1 MELSEEVN
9 VEMEKEKDKEKMIEA
24 TIKQLEKSYGKGVV
38 MRLSDK
44 AKIQVPTIPTGSIG
58 LDYALG
64 IGGYPRGRII
74 EIYGQEASGKTTLA
88 LMAMAEVQKNGGSVL
103 FIDVEHAF
111 DPNYAKI
118 IGVNVDDKNLLIS
131 QPEYGEQA
139 LAIMEDAIRGGAVD
153 LVVVDS
159 VAALVT
165 KAELEGEMEDQGI
178 GGQARLMSKALRK
191 LTGIIGKTGAIAI
204 FINQVREKI
213 SQNPYGGPPETTPGG
228 RALKFFS
235 SVRIEVKKGES
246 IKGSNNEVIG
256 HVVKVKV
263 VKNKLAPPYKTAEF
277 ELLYGKGI
285 NKVGE
290 VFDLAVQLGIIK
302 RSGSWYSYN
311 NEQIAQGRDKAIDYL
326 KENVDLLN
334 KIEAE
339 VREKLK
345 EYKPQGG
352 EDGTEETAG

>member
-1 MELSEEVN
+1 
-9 VEMEKEKDKEKMIEA
+9 MEKEKDKEKILEA
-24 TIKQLEKSYGKGVV
+24 TIKQLEKNYGKGIV
-38 MRLSDK
+38 MRLVDR
-44 AKIQVPTIPTGSIG
+44 AKVQVPTVSSGSIS

-64 IGGYPRGRII
+64 IGGYPKGRII

-88 LMAMAEVQKNGGSVL
+88 LMAIAEVQKLGGSVL
-103 FIDVEHAF
+103 FIDAEHAF
-111 DPNYAKI
+111 EPKYAKT
-118 IGVNVDDKNLLIS
+118 IGVDTEDKKFLIS

-139 LAIMEDAIRGGAVD
+139 LSILEDAIRGGAID

-165 KAELEGEMEDQGI
+165 KAELEGEMEEQGI

-191 LTGIIGKTGAIAI
+191 LTGLIAKTGTIAI

-228 RALKFFS
+228 RALKFYS
-235 SVRIEVKKGES
+235 SIRLEVKKGES
-246 IKGSNNEVIG
+246 IKGPNNEIIG
-256 HVVKVKV
+256 HYIKVKV

-277 ELLYGKGI
+277 ELIYGKGI
-285 NKVGE
+285 NKIGE
-290 VFDLAVQLGIIK
+290 IFDLAVNMGIIK
-302 RSGSWYSYN
+302 RSGSWYSFNSEQLGQGKEKALEYIQE
-311 NEQIAQGRDKAIDYL
+311 NEEILR
-326 KENVDLLN
+326 
-334 KIEAE
+334 KIETE

-352 EDGTEETAG
+352 EYGTTSEQTE